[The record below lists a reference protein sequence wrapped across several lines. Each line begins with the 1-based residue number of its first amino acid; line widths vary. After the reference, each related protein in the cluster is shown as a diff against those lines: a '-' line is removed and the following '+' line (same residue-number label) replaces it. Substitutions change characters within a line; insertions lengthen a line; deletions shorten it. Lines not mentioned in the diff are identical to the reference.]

1 MLRLSLALANTALYL
16 NQRVTLPGSLARL
29 RVGGIYN
36 LDRKQVRSAIV
47 DDETKI
53 VFRSE
58 SARSYIFIEISQE
71 MDHFEEDGSMLREK
85 CELFLKELLSR
96 IATTSNTVSIILY
109 GRVIYEDNGQGDEER
124 APLRKDEDGVLYRD
138 FFKVSFYFY
147 PTRTNLIL
155 QDHH

>member
-1 MLRLSLALANTALYL
+1 MLRLSLAQANTALYL

-96 IATTSNTVSIILY
+96 IATTTNTVSIILY
-109 GRVIYEDNGQGDEER
+109 GRVIYEDNGEGDEER
-124 APLRKDEDGVLYRD
+124 APLRKNEDGVLYRD
-138 FFKVSFYFY
+138 FFKVCLLFRL
-147 PTRTNLIL
+147 PHTNECFELPN
-155 QDHH
+155 